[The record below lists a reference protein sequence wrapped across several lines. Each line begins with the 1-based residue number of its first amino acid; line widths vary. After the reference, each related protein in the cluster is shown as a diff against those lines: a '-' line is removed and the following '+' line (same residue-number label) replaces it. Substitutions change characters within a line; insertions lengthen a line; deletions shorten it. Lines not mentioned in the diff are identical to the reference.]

1 MFLSF
6 LFTPWVLLALPV
18 LYFVLPYLRNFQI
31 QDVPGPFLAKFT
43 NLWYLYECRL
53 CRRYMTVHKLHEKY
67 GKLVRVQPNQ
77 VSIADPTAI
86 PVVYGHGTGFL
97 KSDYYDAF
105 VSIHRGLFN
114 TRDRAE
120 HTRKRKTVSHTF
132 STKSVGQFEQYIH
145 HNLEQLASQ
154 WDSKSKLAKQDPRSN
169 GYYKFDALHWF
180 NYVAFDII
188 GDLAFGAPFGM
199 LEKGADV
206 AEVRM
211 TPDAPPTAAPA
222 IEVLNRRGEVSNA
235 IGTMSW
241 IKPYAKYIPDP
252 FFYKGVEA
260 VQNLAGIAIS
270 RVNERLAAAERGEIT
285 RTDLLARLMEG
296 KDESG
301 NPLGREELTAEALTQ
316 LIAGSDTTSN
326 TSCALL
332 YHCLT
337 RPNVVKKLQA
347 ELDQALPTDEV
358 PMYEQVKDLKYL
370 DMVIQETLRIHSTS
384 SQGLP
389 RVVPPG
395 PGVDL
400 AGHHFP
406 QGVVLSVPAYTM
418 HHSKEIWGP
427 DADEYRP
434 ERWEKLTDTQKQA
447 FIPFSYGPRICV
459 GRNVAEMELALIVA
473 TVFRRYEFELYQDHL
488 ETREGFLRK
497 PLGLQIHFTVMD
509 VSAFEVDA
517 IDTLTFAELLSS
529 IPLPIRRPITIT
541 LKVGIH
547 IAKIF
552 VLLAALTGCAAAY
565 CLALAWIYT
574 LRVQSRLLVLNAA
587 LLRTAFHQAAPTQDV
602 RVRSPAAQTVQ
613 QDVRPPEDGY
623 QDQGQLNVNEA
634 TAAAST
640 GGTGSPQEQALRG
653 IKLTRNGLVA
663 HDGVGKSLDK
673 DSSSLRHQAEQD
685 VALNGAAVGG
695 SVFLGTRQAPV
706 SSSQGGPLSQATLP
720 NDRLT
725 PPTEVDE
732 NANALTDWLTSAN
745 ATPASAVFDAD
756 PPLKVSD
763 PLNANATPS
772 LHGSAEALSAARA
785 FLNGATKAGNKSRG
799 SGHAKSP
806 SVTYHASNTSAAC
819 NKRKTAQS
827 IVSVRNNHR
836 HANAPPGLSHATASS
851 VRPSSAASLL
861 PGQLPPHILAAKEAR
876 ERGSGI
882 QQTKDADKLT
892 AKAVLPPPLAMASK
906 NRYDAL
912 SLDSLAPE
920 HTAMSDSSLTS
931 AEESSMKNEQAR
943 SKESDLHFESYEEPL
958 PESLPELFSKN
969 STSVRRDSRKDSHIF
984 SIETLKSFDTPLAT
998 GPLEQNA
1005 CALCQRS
1012 LLQPSSV
1019 QNGVCPNCCSVID
1032 TIDDARAVIE
1042 DYNLHDQRGSSK
1054 DISKHDVQWIA
1065 PTKEAA
1071 STFTQETLP
1080 PSPSEKTQ
1088 SSLVPTAPPFFVP
1101 SKAQSNVTSTGS
1113 ATSANQQTQQ
1123 TRWQNTVDTSTD
1135 STSYSWSA
1143 QPHDLHGEYDLVSAH
1158 NGDLNPS
1165 QPDQAYHRS
1174 SLHPGESGL
1183 RDYHAVQDAR
1193 ASPCVEHHLPSAD
1206 IQTPFGGLLTS
1217 LASSR
1222 SIPLITPASS
1232 ENDSSLELR
1241 PASYNSVSVGSA
1253 NSKEDST
1260 MGGRANSFQGTTNG
1274 QENPAAKPLS
1284 SPLASSS
1291 ETGSKHS
1298 DSVARSVEHRGMEN
1312 GLLSNRLTT
1321 PDHAV
1326 SGFQQE
1332 LEGSLISFESSPEI
1346 SMPNDTH
1353 SGSKHIS
1360 GESNGS
1366 IETFGSGNARLHTA
1380 EDAADTDSQL
1390 QGDQCET
1397 ISASCEPSNSKSTN
1411 KIAQKER
1418 RQRRKILRD
1427 ELLMAWCTRERA
1439 RKRVA
1444 GGFSLERMKT
1454 LEDATRAYHAK
1465 REGLQEASP
1474 DRELSEDDAL
1484 MFPKMPVN
1492 DVSSP
1497 QRWPRGADEA
1507 FRAQQEQA
1515 RQSEQKD
1522 ESFDPAAASLDEDLS
1537 ELKQQAVKALQNL
1550 RNAEASVRY
1559 PAPQGR
1565 AKMKQLKEDARAKL
1579 KRARQW
1585 YVRKRKEVEE
1595 KNPDD
1600 PLLVDEL
1607 PWVAEHV

>member
-1 MFLSF
+1 
-6 LFTPWVLLALPV
+6 
-18 LYFVLPYLRNFQI
+18 
-31 QDVPGPFLAKFT
+31 
-43 NLWYLYECRL
+43 
-53 CRRYMTVHKLHEKY
+53 
-67 GKLVRVQPNQ
+67 
-77 VSIADPTAI
+77 
-86 PVVYGHGTGFL
+86 
-97 KSDYYDAF
+97 
-105 VSIHRGLFN
+105 
-114 TRDRAE
+114 
-120 HTRKRKTVSHTF
+120 
-132 STKSVGQFEQYIH
+132 
-145 HNLEQLASQ
+145 
-154 WDSKSKLAKQDPRSN
+154 
-169 GYYKFDALHWF
+169 
-180 NYVAFDII
+180 
-188 GDLAFGAPFGM
+188 
-199 LEKGADV
+199 
-206 AEVRM
+206 
-211 TPDAPPTAAPA
+211 
-222 IEVLNRRGEVSNA
+222 
-235 IGTMSW
+235 
-241 IKPYAKYIPDP
+241 
-252 FFYKGVEA
+252 
-260 VQNLAGIAIS
+260 
-270 RVNERLAAAERGEIT
+270 
-285 RTDLLARLMEG
+285 
-296 KDESG
+296 
-301 NPLGREELTAEALTQ
+301 
-316 LIAGSDTTSN
+316 
-326 TSCALL
+326 
-332 YHCLT
+332 
-337 RPNVVKKLQA
+337 
-347 ELDQALPTDEV
+347 
-358 PMYEQVKDLKYL
+358 
-370 DMVIQETLRIHSTS
+370 
-384 SQGLP
+384 
-389 RVVPPG
+389 
-395 PGVDL
+395 
-400 AGHHFP
+400 
-406 QGVVLSVPAYTM
+406 
-418 HHSKEIWGP
+418 
-427 DADEYRP
+427 
-434 ERWEKLTDTQKQA
+434 
-447 FIPFSYGPRICV
+447 
-459 GRNVAEMELALIVA
+459 
-473 TVFRRYEFELYQDHL
+473 
-488 ETREGFLRK
+488 
-497 PLGLQIHFTVMD
+497 MD

-517 IDTLTFAELLSS
+517 IDTITFAELLSS
-529 IPLPIRRPITIT
+529 IPAPVRRPITTT

-552 VLLAALTGCAAAY
+552 VLLAALTGCTAAY

-587 LLRTAFHQAAPTQDV
+587 LLRTAFHQAAPTPDF
-602 RVRSPAAQTVQ
+602 RVRSPTAQTVQ

-623 QDQGQLNVNEA
+623 HDQTQLNVNEA
-634 TAAAST
+634 TAAALT
-640 GGTGSPQEQALRG
+640 GGTGSPQEEALRG
-653 IKLTRNGLVA
+653 INLARDGLVA
-663 HDGVGKSLDK
+663 HDGVGKSLDENP
-673 DSSSLRHQAEQD
+673 SSLRHQAEQD
-685 VALNGAAVGG
+685 VALNRAAVGG

-732 NANALTDWLTSAN
+732 SANALTDWLTSAN
-745 ATPASAVFDAD
+745 ATPASAVFDAE

-827 IVSVRNNHR
+827 IVSARNNPR
-836 HANAPPGLSHATASS
+836 RTNAPPGLSQATASS

-876 ERGSGI
+876 ERRFGI

-906 NRYDAL
+906 NRYDAP

-931 AEESSMKNEQAR
+931 AEESSMKNEQRR
-943 SKESDLHFESYEEPL
+943 STESDLHFDSYKEPL
-958 PESLPELFSKN
+958 PELLSKN
-969 STSVRRDSRKDSHIF
+969 STSAERDSSKDSHIF
-984 SIETLKSFDTPLAT
+984 SIATLKSLDTPLAT
-998 GPLEQNA
+998 GPFEENA

-1012 LLQPSSV
+1012 LLQPGSV
-1019 QNGVCPNCCSVID
+1019 ENGVCPNCRSVID

-1065 PTKEAA
+1065 PTKETA

-1080 PSPSEKTQ
+1080 PSPSKKTY
-1088 SSLVPTAPPFFVP
+1088 SSLVPTASPFFVQ

-1113 ATSANQQTQQ
+1113 ATSANQQIQQ
-1123 TRWQNTVDTSTD
+1123 TRRQNTVDTSTD
-1135 STSYSWSA
+1135 STSYGWGA
-1143 QPHDLHGEYDLVSAH
+1143 KLHDLHGEYDLISAP
-1158 NGDLNPS
+1158 NGDLNSS
-1165 QPDQAYHRS
+1165 QPDQAYHHS
-1174 SLHPGESGL
+1174 SLHPGEVGL
-1183 RDYHAVQDAR
+1183 SDYHAVPDAR
-1193 ASPCVEHHLPSAD
+1193 ASPSVEHHLPSAD

-1222 SIPLITPASS
+1222 SIPLITPTSS
-1232 ENDSSLELR
+1232 ENDPRLELR
-1241 PASYNSVSVGSA
+1241 PASYNSVNVASA
-1253 NSKEDST
+1253 YSEEDAT
-1260 MGGRANSFQGTTNG
+1260 LDGRANSFQGTTNG
-1274 QENPAAKPLS
+1274 QENPAAKSLS

-1312 GLLSNRLTT
+1312 GLLVHRLTT
-1321 PDHAV
+1321 PGHAV

-1332 LEGSLISFESSPEI
+1332 LEDSLISFDSSDER
-1346 SMPNDTH
+1346 SMSNDTH
-1353 SGSKHIS
+1353 SESKHVL
-1360 GESNGS
+1360 GGSNGS
-1366 IETFGSGNARLHTA
+1366 IETVGSGNAQLNTA
-1380 EDAADTDSQL
+1380 EDAADTDPEH

-1397 ISASCEPSNSKSTN
+1397 ISAGCEPSNNKSTN

-1418 RQRRKILRD
+1418 RQKRKILRD
-1427 ELLMAWCTRERA
+1427 VLLMAWCTRERA

-1474 DRELSEDDAL
+1474 EGELSEDDAL

-1515 RQSEQKD
+1515 CQSETKG
-1522 ESFDPAAASLDEDLS
+1522 ESLDSAPASSDEDLS
-1537 ELKQQAVKALQNL
+1537 ELKQQALKALQNL
-1550 RNAEASVRY
+1550 RNAEASVKY
-1559 PAPQGR
+1559 PARQGR

-1600 PLLVDEL
+1600 PSLVDEL

>member
-1 MFLSF
+1 
-6 LFTPWVLLALPV
+6 
-18 LYFVLPYLRNFQI
+18 
-31 QDVPGPFLAKFT
+31 
-43 NLWYLYECRL
+43 
-53 CRRYMTVHKLHEKY
+53 
-67 GKLVRVQPNQ
+67 
-77 VSIADPTAI
+77 
-86 PVVYGHGTGFL
+86 
-97 KSDYYDAF
+97 
-105 VSIHRGLFN
+105 
-114 TRDRAE
+114 
-120 HTRKRKTVSHTF
+120 
-132 STKSVGQFEQYIH
+132 
-145 HNLEQLASQ
+145 
-154 WDSKSKLAKQDPRSN
+154 
-169 GYYKFDALHWF
+169 
-180 NYVAFDII
+180 
-188 GDLAFGAPFGM
+188 
-199 LEKGADV
+199 
-206 AEVRM
+206 
-211 TPDAPPTAAPA
+211 
-222 IEVLNRRGEVSNA
+222 
-235 IGTMSW
+235 
-241 IKPYAKYIPDP
+241 
-252 FFYKGVEA
+252 
-260 VQNLAGIAIS
+260 
-270 RVNERLAAAERGEIT
+270 
-285 RTDLLARLMEG
+285 
-296 KDESG
+296 
-301 NPLGREELTAEALTQ
+301 
-316 LIAGSDTTSN
+316 
-326 TSCALL
+326 
-332 YHCLT
+332 
-337 RPNVVKKLQA
+337 
-347 ELDQALPTDEV
+347 
-358 PMYEQVKDLKYL
+358 
-370 DMVIQETLRIHSTS
+370 
-384 SQGLP
+384 
-389 RVVPPG
+389 
-395 PGVDL
+395 
-400 AGHHFP
+400 
-406 QGVVLSVPAYTM
+406 
-418 HHSKEIWGP
+418 
-427 DADEYRP
+427 
-434 ERWEKLTDTQKQA
+434 
-447 FIPFSYGPRICV
+447 
-459 GRNVAEMELALIVA
+459 
-473 TVFRRYEFELYQDHL
+473 
-488 ETREGFLRK
+488 
-497 PLGLQIHFTVMD
+497 MD

-623 QDQGQLNVNEA
+623 QDQGQLNVNGA
-634 TAAAST
+634 NAAAST

-836 HANAPPGLSHATASS
+836 HANAPPGLSYVHILYILFCSGIQSLTMRRQATASS

-1032 TIDDARAVIE
+1032 TIDDARAVLE

-1054 DISKHDVQWIA
+1054 GEETDSRYIYCIVMLLTHCLDISKHDVQWIA

-1397 ISASCEPSNSKSTN
+1397 ISASCEPSNNKSTN

>member
-1 MFLSF
+1 
-6 LFTPWVLLALPV
+6 
-18 LYFVLPYLRNFQI
+18 
-31 QDVPGPFLAKFT
+31 
-43 NLWYLYECRL
+43 
-53 CRRYMTVHKLHEKY
+53 
-67 GKLVRVQPNQ
+67 
-77 VSIADPTAI
+77 
-86 PVVYGHGTGFL
+86 
-97 KSDYYDAF
+97 
-105 VSIHRGLFN
+105 
-114 TRDRAE
+114 
-120 HTRKRKTVSHTF
+120 
-132 STKSVGQFEQYIH
+132 
-145 HNLEQLASQ
+145 
-154 WDSKSKLAKQDPRSN
+154 
-169 GYYKFDALHWF
+169 
-180 NYVAFDII
+180 
-188 GDLAFGAPFGM
+188 
-199 LEKGADV
+199 
-206 AEVRM
+206 
-211 TPDAPPTAAPA
+211 
-222 IEVLNRRGEVSNA
+222 
-235 IGTMSW
+235 
-241 IKPYAKYIPDP
+241 
-252 FFYKGVEA
+252 
-260 VQNLAGIAIS
+260 
-270 RVNERLAAAERGEIT
+270 
-285 RTDLLARLMEG
+285 
-296 KDESG
+296 
-301 NPLGREELTAEALTQ
+301 
-316 LIAGSDTTSN
+316 
-326 TSCALL
+326 
-332 YHCLT
+332 
-337 RPNVVKKLQA
+337 
-347 ELDQALPTDEV
+347 
-358 PMYEQVKDLKYL
+358 
-370 DMVIQETLRIHSTS
+370 
-384 SQGLP
+384 
-389 RVVPPG
+389 
-395 PGVDL
+395 
-400 AGHHFP
+400 
-406 QGVVLSVPAYTM
+406 
-418 HHSKEIWGP
+418 
-427 DADEYRP
+427 
-434 ERWEKLTDTQKQA
+434 
-447 FIPFSYGPRICV
+447 
-459 GRNVAEMELALIVA
+459 
-473 TVFRRYEFELYQDHL
+473 
-488 ETREGFLRK
+488 
-497 PLGLQIHFTVMD
+497 MD

-517 IDTLTFAELLSS
+517 IDTITFAELLSS
-529 IPLPIRRPITIT
+529 IPAPVRRPITTT

-552 VLLAALTGCAAAY
+552 VLLAALTGCTAAY

-587 LLRTAFHQAAPTQDV
+587 LLRTAFHQAAPTPDF
-602 RVRSPAAQTVQ
+602 RVRSPTAQTVQ

-623 QDQGQLNVNEA
+623 HDQTQLNVNEA
-634 TAAAST
+634 TAAALT
-640 GGTGSPQEQALRG
+640 GGTGSPQEEALRG
-653 IKLTRNGLVA
+653 INLARDGLVA
-663 HDGVGKSLDK
+663 HDGVGKSLDENP
-673 DSSSLRHQAEQD
+673 SSLRHQAEQD
-685 VALNGAAVGG
+685 VALNRAAVGG

-732 NANALTDWLTSAN
+732 SANALTDWLTSAN
-745 ATPASAVFDAD
+745 ATPASAVFDAE

-827 IVSVRNNHR
+827 IVSARNNPR
-836 HANAPPGLSHATASS
+836 RTNAPPGLSQATASS
-851 VRPSSAASLL
+851 VRPSSGASLL

-876 ERGSGI
+876 ERRSGI

-931 AEESSMKNEQAR
+931 AEESSMKNEQRR
-943 SKESDLHFESYEEPL
+943 STESDLHFDSYKEPL
-958 PESLPELFSKN
+958 PELPSKN
-969 STSVRRDSRKDSHIF
+969 STSAERDSSKDSHIF
-984 SIETLKSFDTPLAT
+984 SIETLKSLDTPLAT
-998 GPLEQNA
+998 GPFEENA

-1012 LLQPSSV
+1012 LPQPGSV
-1019 QNGVCPNCCSVID
+1019 ENGVCPNCRSVID

-1065 PTKEAA
+1065 PTKETA
-1071 STFTQETLP
+1071 STFTQEKLR
-1080 PSPSEKTQ
+1080 PSPSKKTY
-1088 SSLVPTAPPFFVP
+1088 SSLVPTASPFFVQ

-1113 ATSANQQTQQ
+1113 ATSANQQIQQ

-1135 STSYSWSA
+1135 STSYGWGA
-1143 QPHDLHGEYDLVSAH
+1143 QLHDLHGEYDLISAH
-1158 NGDLNPS
+1158 NGDLNSS
-1165 QPDQAYHRS
+1165 QPDQAYHHS
-1174 SLHPGESGL
+1174 SLHPGEVGL
-1183 RDYHAVQDAR
+1183 SDYHAVPDAR
-1193 ASPCVEHHLPSAD
+1193 ASPSVEHHLPSAD

-1222 SIPLITPASS
+1222 SIPLITPTSS
-1232 ENDSSLELR
+1232 ENDPRLELR
-1241 PASYNSVSVGSA
+1241 PASYNSVNVASA
-1253 NSKEDST
+1253 YSEEDAT
-1260 MGGRANSFQGTTNG
+1260 LDGRANSFQGTTNG
-1274 QENPAAKPLS
+1274 QENPAAKSLS
-1284 SPLASSS
+1284 SPLAQSS
-1291 ETGSKHS
+1291 ETGSEHP
-1298 DSVARSVEHRGMEN
+1298 DSVARSADHKGMEN
-1312 GLLSNRLTT
+1312 GLLSNMLTT

-1326 SGFQQE
+1326 SGFRQE
-1332 LEGSLISFESSPEI
+1332 LKDSLISFESSDET

-1353 SGSKHIS
+1353 SGSKQVL

-1366 IETFGSGNARLHTA
+1366 IETVGSGNAQLNTA
-1380 EDAADTDSQL
+1380 EDAADTGPEH

-1397 ISASCEPSNSKSTN
+1397 ISAGCEPSNNKSTN

-1418 RQRRKILRD
+1418 RQKRKILRD

-1474 DRELSEDDAL
+1474 EGELSEDDAL

-1515 RQSEQKD
+1515 CQSETKG
-1522 ESFDPAAASLDEDLS
+1522 ESLDSAPASSDEDLS
-1537 ELKQQAVKALQNL
+1537 ELKQQALKALQNL
-1550 RNAEASVRY
+1550 RNAEASVKY
-1559 PAPQGR
+1559 PARQGR

-1600 PLLVDEL
+1600 PSLVDEL